1 MSNQLDDFF
10 KNKLQQRTF
19 DYDESAWEDA
29 RLLIEADERSK
40 KRRFL
45 FFMFASLGM
54 LILVGISS
62 YYFGKHTSIPADK
75 TPTNI
80 NETYKQP
87 NNSNESKIIANSDS
101 DEGTLAADETPSAPT
116 DLLATSNVFAKSS
129 AKESV
134 KHSAETIKNNS
145 EIKTNINAKSKT
157 GNKKNSFNL
166 SNAQG
171 VANTTTTIYNST
183 AIVTNPNTVTKA
195 TPKLSENQN
204 DISIVDVQ
212 SEMSQLPLLDLQYLI
227 VSNGNSD
234 ALKVELPA
242 LHKDVEGSPIV
253 DSSKKFFFGLR
264 SGIGL
269 VPLKFM
275 DFEAGVELGY
285 QINRNWSIAIQ
296 PKYQYQTLA
305 QNTFD
310 KSEINDFGF
319 GLRSSAFNL
328 EAETIRSIHVPVM
341 FSYSFGNQSMD
352 LTNPVSSR
360 YLKNKIS
367 LGVAYVM
374 LDGVTG
380 TITQSE
386 SAGET
391 SVYQSGWLAENT
403 INKHNAELMIGYD
416 RYLSQRFSLGLQARY
431 RVRDQFTEAFT
442 KQNQDIL
449 APSAFYLGLQANFKL
464 F

>member
-40 KRRFL
+40 KKRYFFL
-45 FFMFASLGM
+45 MFAGLSM
-54 LILVGISS
+54 LMLVGIAA
-62 YYFGKHTSIPADK
+62 YYLGKHTAIPTDTPSINSTSK
-75 TPTNI
+75 QTNTI
-80 NETYKQP
+80 DETKL
-87 NNSNESKIIANSDS
+87 IANSDYNEAILALDEALSTTVDISVPTNDFAESNNSES
-101 DEGTLAADETPSAPT
+101 D
-116 DLLATSNVFAKSS
+116 KSS
-129 AKESV
+129 AK
-134 KHSAETIKNNS
+134 TINTNS
-145 EIKTNINAKSKT
+145 KIKTNKNTKSKT

-166 SNAQG
+166 DNAQG
-171 VANTTTTIYNST
+171 VASTTTTIYNST
-183 AIVTNPNTVTKA
+183 TIVTDPNLVIIA

-204 DISIVDVQ
+204 DASIVDVQ
-212 SEMSQLPLLDLQYLI
+212 NELTQLPLLHLKFFTESNENSNALI
-227 VSNGNSD
+227 V
-234 ALKVELPA
+234 ALPA
-242 LHKDVEGSPIV
+242 LQKDVEGSPIT
-253 DSSKKFFFGLR
+253 DSSNKFFFGLR
-264 SGIGL
+264 SGVGL
-269 VPLKFM
+269 IPLKFM
-275 DFEAGVELGY
+275 DFEVGVELGY
-285 QINRNWSIAIQ
+285 QMNRNWSISLQ

-310 KSEINDFGF
+310 KSEINEFGF

-328 EAETIRSIHVPVM
+328 EAETIRSLHVPIM
-341 FSYSFGNQSMD
+341 LSYSFGNQS
-352 LTNPVSSR
+352 TNLADPLSSR

-380 TITQSE
+380 TIMQSE
-386 SAGET
+386 AAGES

-403 INKHNAELMIGYD
+403 FNRHNAELMIGYD
-416 RYLSQRFSLGLQARY
+416 RYLSRRFSLGLQARY
-431 RVRDQFTEAFT
+431 RVRDQFTDTFT

-449 APSAFYLGLQANFKL
+449 APNAFYLGLQANFKL